1 MSWREQELPEINGS
15 INVGN
20 EIRGGPAY
28 LSINMNNIFLLSISF
43 KVQPNSISRII

>member
-28 LSINMNNIFLLSISF
+28 LSIKMNNVFCFLFLSD
-43 KVQPNSISRII
+43 QPNSISRII